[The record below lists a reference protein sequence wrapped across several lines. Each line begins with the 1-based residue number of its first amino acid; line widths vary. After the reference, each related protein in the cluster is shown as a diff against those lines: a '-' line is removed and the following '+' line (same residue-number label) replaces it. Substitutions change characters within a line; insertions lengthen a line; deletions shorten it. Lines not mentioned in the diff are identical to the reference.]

1 MATHFISSTLVLATF
16 LLFVSPPAAVAQV
29 INIFDMDAEPVK
41 AGKLYYILPVV
52 QRQGGGISTV
62 PKNANESSCPL
73 YVVQEKDTTSLGLA
87 VTFNLALP
95 NTTNVTFSADMNIVF
110 GQAINCVESP
120 VWTLALD
127 EPTGRRY
134 VALGGLG
141 MARGPKAVNNWF
153 RIERF
158 FPRFHFDYKFVFCPT
173 RVICPTCQNSCGD
186 LGVFVRDDGTWV
198 LGVGAPPL
206 RIKFKKA

>member
-29 INIFDMDAEPVK
+29 INIFDMDAEPVQ

-52 QRQGGGISTV
+52 QRQGGGISTA
-62 PKNANESSCPL
+62 PKNNESSCPL
-73 YVVQEKDTTSLGLA
+73 YVVQEKDTTSFGLA

-110 GQAINCVESP
+110 GEAINCVESP

-153 RIERF
+153 RIE
-158 FPRFHFDYKFVFCPT
+158 
-173 RVICPTCQNSCGD
+173 SCGD